1 MIELITMEEAQAHL
15 KITDPD
21 VDLLDLQLKIRAAT
35 KAVLNY
41 LGPANFYEYEVDLN
55 NFPIVD
61 TNGDPIY
68 AETSA
73 GARIVM
79 YEVQAAVL
87 LMLGYLNRDRDVDEE
102 KAFEMGFIPRPVTA
116 LLYPL
121 RTPTIA

>member
-1 MIELITMEEAQAHL
+1 MIDLITMEEAQAHL

-21 VDLLDLQLKIRAAT
+21 VDLLDLKLKIRAAT

-41 LGPANFYEYEVDLN
+41 LGAANFYEYEVDLN

-68 AETSA
+68 AETSS